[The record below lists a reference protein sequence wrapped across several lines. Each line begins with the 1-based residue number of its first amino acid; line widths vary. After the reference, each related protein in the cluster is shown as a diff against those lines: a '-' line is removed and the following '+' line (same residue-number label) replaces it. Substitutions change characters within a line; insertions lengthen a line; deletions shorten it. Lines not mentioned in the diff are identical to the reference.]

1 VIELEQMFDVFEN
14 TMSLHLR
21 ENLTPQVKHGKP
33 GEWSLDSISDDIL
46 TRDYLESLTQEL
58 LQYVDEETNAFIEDD
73 QELVQVMQLQNY
85 RIVITI
91 PPFSDAY
98 EITVVRPTIQRSLVE
113 YNLPELLTQRLELR
127 AEGILIAGA
136 PGHGKSTFAAG
147 LTNFYADQEKIIK
160 TIEKPRDLQLDDR
173 ITQFTTLPEDV
184 EKLADVLL
192 LMRPDYVIFDEIRK
206 NLDFTVYTD
215 MRLAGVGMVG
225 VIHATQPIDAI
236 QRFVSRIELGLI
248 PNVIDTVIFIYNGEV
263 DTVLSLKMLV
273 KTPSGF
279 NDQGLA
285 RPVIEV
291 RDFSTKKPLYEMF
304 SFGEQVVVI
313 PLDAHHQKKRK
324 SKPSRRKSNSR
335 RDRKRDFSFDLSAK
349 SKYVVSDR
357 QIGVEQIIET
367 RKNLI
372 VKLESGFEFEQVQL
386 LIGPQIMM
394 NAIVNDQG
402 EIKLSRK
409 KATTKRLERFLD
421 NADAS
426 LTVKVI

>member
-1 VIELEQMFDVFEN
+1 MFDIYEN

-21 ENLTPQVKHGKP
+21 ENLFPQVKHGKP
-33 GEWSLDSISDDIL
+33 GEWSLDPISDDIL
-46 TRDYLESLTQEL
+46 TRDYLESLTQEV
-58 LQYVDEETNAFIEDD
+58 LQFADEEANAFIEDN
-73 QELVQVMQLQNY
+73 QELVQVIQLHNY

-98 EITVVRPTIQRSLVE
+98 EITVVRPTIQRTLGE
-113 YNLPELLTQRLELR
+113 YNLPELLVQRLEQR
-127 AEGILIAGA
+127 AEGVLIAGA
-136 PGHGKSTFAAG
+136 PGHGKSTFAAA
-147 LTNFYADQEKIIK
+147 LTNFYADQDKIIK

-236 QRFVSRIELGLI
+236 QRFVSRIELGMI
-248 PNVIDTVIFIYNGEV
+248 PMVIDTVIFIFNGEV
-263 DTVLSLKMLV
+263 DTVLSLKMVV

-291 RDFSTKKPLYEMF
+291 RNFLTRKPIYEMF
-304 SFGEQVVVI
+304 SFGEQIVVI
-313 PLDAHHQKKRK
+313 PLDGQTTRKRK
-324 SKPSRRKSNSR
+324 PKTTRRKNDRR
-335 RDRKRDFSFDLSAK
+335 RDRKNDFSFNIPPK
-349 SKYVVSDR
+349 SKFSTSDT
-357 QIGVEQIIET
+357 QISIQQIIET
-367 RKNLI
+367 RKHLI
-372 VKLESGFEFEQVQL
+372 VKLESGYEFEQVQL
-386 LIGPQIMM
+386 LMGPQIMM
-394 NAIVNDQG
+394 NAVVNDQG

-409 KATTKRLERFLD
+409 KATTRRLERFLD
-421 NADAS
+421 DADS
-426 LTVKVI
+426 PMTIRVI

>member
-1 VIELEQMFDVFEN
+1 MIELAKMFDVYEN

-21 ENLTPQVKHGKP
+21 ENLNPQVKHGRP
-33 GEWSLDSISDDIL
+33 GEWSLDPISDDIL
-46 TRDYLESLTQEL
+46 TRDYLEILTQEI
-58 LQYVDEETNAFIEDD
+58 LQFADEEPNAFIEDD
-73 QELVQVMQLQNY
+73 QELVQVIQLQNY

-98 EITVVRPTIQRSLVE
+98 EITVVRPTIQRTLGE
-113 YNLPELLTQRLELR
+113 YELPDLLLQRLERR

-136 PGHGKSTFAAG
+136 
-147 LTNFYADQEKIIK
+147 LTNFYADQRKIIK

-236 QRFVSRIELGLI
+236 QRFVNRIELGLI
-248 PNVIDTVIFIYNGEV
+248 PNVIDTVIFIYNGDV
-263 DTVLSLKMLV
+263 DVVLSLKMVV

-291 RDFSTKKPLYEMF
+291 RNFMNKKPLYEMF
-304 SFGEQVVVI
+304 SFGEQIVVI
-313 PLDAHHQKKRK
+313 PMDGTQEKKPRTR
-324 SKPSRRKSNSR
+324 PSRRKQSSKKSR
-335 RDRKRDFSFDLSAK
+335 KGDYTFDLSMK
-349 SKYVVSDR
+349 SKYSTSDT
-357 QIGVEQIIET
+357 QIAIQQIIET
-367 RKNLI
+367 KKHLI
-372 VKLESGFEFEQVQL
+372 VKLEKGYEYEQVQL

-394 NAIVNDQG
+394 NAVVNDIG

-421 NADAS
+421 SADVP
-426 LTVKVI
+426 LTIRAI

>member
-1 VIELEQMFDVFEN
+1 MIELKQMFDVFEN

-21 ENLTPQVKHGKP
+21 ENLYPQVKHGTP
-33 GEWSLDSISDDIL
+33 GEWSLDPISDDIL
-46 TRDYLESLTQEL
+46 NRDFLESLTQTILEFA
-58 LQYVDEETNAFIEDD
+58 DEEANAFIEDD
-73 QELVQVMQLQNY
+73 QELVQVIQLLNY

-98 EITVVRPTIQRSLVE
+98 EITVVRPTVQKELNE
-113 YNLPELLTQRLELR
+113 YNIPEKLLSRLEER

-136 PGHGKSTFAAG
+136 PGHGKSTFAAA
-147 LTNFYADQEKIIK
+147 LTNFYADQHKIIK

-236 QRFVSRIELGLI
+236 QRFVNRIELGLI
-248 PNVIDTVIFIYNGEV
+248 ANVIDTVIFIFNGDVE
-263 DTVLSLKMLV
+263 TVLSLKMLV

-291 RDFSTKKPLYEMF
+291 RNFLNRKPLYEMF
-304 SFGEQVVVI
+304 SFGEQIVVI
-313 PLDAHHQKKRK
+313 PLDGNQEFKQRKKKPKRDRSYKQPRNKKRSFEIPME
-324 SKPSRRKSNSR
+324 SK
-335 RDRKRDFSFDLSAK
+335 F
-349 SKYVVSDR
+349 VSEGTN
-357 QIGVEQIIET
+357 IPILEIIET
-367 RKNLI
+367 KKHLI
-372 VKLESGFEFEQVQL
+372 LKVESGHEFEQIQL
-386 LIGPQIMM
+386 MIGPQIMM
-394 NAIVNDQG
+394 NAVIDPNSD
-402 EIKLSRK
+402 IKLSRK
-409 KATTKRLERFLD
+409 RATTKRLERFMDKAESPLIIR
-421 NADAS
+421 S
-426 LTVKVI
+426 V

>member
-1 VIELEQMFDVFEN
+1 MIELKQMFDVFEN

-21 ENLTPQVKHGKP
+21 ENLNPQVKHGTP
-33 GEWSLDSISDDIL
+33 GEWRLEPISDEIL
-46 TRDYLESLTQEL
+46 NRDFLESLTQTILEIA
-58 LQYVDEETNAFIEDD
+58 DEEPNAFIEDD
-73 QELVQVMQLQNY
+73 QELVQVIQLHNY

-98 EITVVRPTIQRSLVE
+98 EITVVRPTVQKELNE
-113 YNLPELLTQRLELR
+113 YNIPEKLLSRLEER

-136 PGHGKSTFAAG
+136 PGHGKSTFAAA
-147 LTNFYADQEKIIK
+147 LTNFYADQQKIIK

-206 NLDFTVYTD
+206 NLDFNVYTD

-236 QRFVSRIELGLI
+236 QRFVNRIELGLI
-248 PNVIDTVIFIYNGEV
+248 ANVIDTVIFIFNGDV
-263 DTVLSLKMLV
+263 DAVLSLKMLV

-291 RDFSTKKPLYEMF
+291 RNFLNRKPLYEMF
-304 SFGEQVVVI
+304 SFGEQIVVI
-313 PLDAHHQKKRK
+313 PLDGNQEFTQRKKKPKRDRSYKRPRNKKR
-324 SKPSRRKSNSR
+324 
-335 RDRKRDFSFDLSAK
+335 SFEISME
-349 SKYVVSDR
+349 SKYVPEGSN
-357 QIGVEQIIET
+357 IPILEIIET
-367 RKNLI
+367 KKHLI
-372 VKLESGFEFEQVQL
+372 LKVEGGHEFEQIQL
-386 LIGPQIMM
+386 MIGPQIMM
-394 NAIVNDQG
+394 NAVIDPNGD
-402 EIKLSRK
+402 IKLSRK
-409 KATTKRLERFLD
+409 RATTKRLERFMDKAESPLVVR
-421 NADAS
+421 S
-426 LTVKVI
+426 V

>member
-1 VIELEQMFDVFEN
+1 MIELQQMFDVFEN

-21 ENLTPQVKHGKP
+21 ENLNPQVKHGRP
-33 GEWSLDSISDDIL
+33 GEWSLDPISDEIL
-46 TRDYLESLTQEL
+46 TRDYLESLTQEI
-58 LQYVDEETNAFIEDD
+58 LQYADEEPNAFIEDD
-73 QELVQVMQLQNY
+73 QELVQVIQLQNY

-98 EITVVRPTIQRSLVE
+98 EITIVRPTIQRTLEE
-113 YNLPELLTQRLELR
+113 YNLPELLVQRLEEG

-147 LTNFYADQEKIIK
+147 LTYFYADQKKIIK

-263 DTVLSLKMLV
+263 DTVLSLKMVV

-291 RDFSTKKPLYEMF
+291 RNFLSKRPLYEMF
-304 SFGEQVVVI
+304 SFGEQIVVI
-313 PLDAHHQKKRK
+313 PLDGYKSKKRK
-324 SKPSRRKSNSR
+324 PKTTRHKGSSR
-335 RDRKRDFSFDLSAK
+335 RDHKKDFFFDLSPK
-349 SKYVVSDR
+349 SKYSTSDR
-357 QIGVEQIIET
+357 QIGVQQIIET
-367 RKNLI
+367 KKNLI
-372 VKLESGFEFEQVQL
+372 VKLANGYEFEQVQI

-421 NADAS
+421 NADS
-426 LTVKVI
+426 PLTIRVI